1 MAHLQVQY
9 EPAIRDFKTKL
20 KQYTIQAQCGRPY
33 VLVWQ
38 LTNWLKSKRP
48 ETETTQTRILLRA
61 AYYRNQPKI
70 IFLPPE
76 TYQIQAEETCCLI
89 IFSILLQ
96 LDLGHLVDHFQR
108 WGQFDVHLPIDRSLL
123 QQKFKNVSVS
133 NAPKLAMRFDEM
145 QWRFCPV
152 ILELGM
158 SWEFGRDR
166 VIPICGKEEIN
177 TKGGTEKLWQIKV
190 QEEFVG
196 PKLRNAA
203 LSAKFS
209 DKEFGNVS
217 PRPASSTP
225 S

>member
-1 MAHLQVQY
+1 M
-9 EPAIRDFKTKL
+9 
-20 KQYTIQAQCGRPY
+20 QAQCGRLY

-48 ETETTQTRILLRA
+48 ETETTQANILLWA

-70 IFLPPE
+70 LFLPPE
-76 TYQIQAEETCCLI
+76 AHQIQAEKNCCLI
-89 IFSILLQ
+89 IFSILLK

-108 WGQFDVHLPIDRSLL
+108 WGQFDVHLPINRSLL
-123 QQKFKNVSVS
+123 QQKFKNISVS

-145 QWRFCPV
+145 QWRFCPA

-158 SWEFGRDR
+158 SREFGGDR
-166 VIPICGKEEIN
+166 VMPICGKEEIN
-177 TKGGTEKLWQIKV
+177 TKGGTAKLWQIKV

-209 DKEFGNVS
+209 DEKFGNVS